1 MALSVITYV
10 NPINK
15 GSFRKNQS
23 CDQRR
28 VEVGLRVRR
37 ISEDGEGDIKTFS
50 NSGLRG
56 SENRPS
62 I

>member
-1 MALSVITYV
+1 VITYV

-23 CDQRR
+23 CDQRGVVVGVR
-28 VEVGLRVRR
+28 VWR
-37 ISEDGEGDIKTFS
+37 ISESGEGDIKTFS
-50 NSGLRG
+50 NFGLRG

-62 I
+62 T